1 MARQRKAKHKIS
13 RRFGIDIYGTG
24 GEALERR
31 LNVPPGGFRKR
42 RRKQS
47 EYGLQLEEKQKLR
60 AIYGIT
66 EAQLRRYYEK
76 AQREPGSPAGNLL
89 RLIERRL
96 DNVVYR
102 LGFARSRP
110 MARQLVSQGH
120 VRVNDRR
127 VDIPSYLV
135 RAGERIAL
143 SAQAEKIPAV
153 SEELS
158 QQHPTPEWLKRD
170 NATGQT
176 KRLPVAEEID
186 LPVDTRKV
194 IAFYS
199 R

>member
-1 MARQRKAKHKIS
+1 MARQRKSKHKIS

-24 GEALERR
+24 GDALERR
-31 LNVPPGGFRKR
+31 LNVPPGGFRRSR
-42 RRKQS
+42 RRQS

-60 AIYGIT
+60 AIYGIS
-66 EAQLRRYYEK
+66 EAQLKRYYEK
-76 AQREPGSPAGNLL
+76 AQREAGNPAGNLL
-89 RLIERRL
+89 QLVERRL

-120 VRVNDRR
+120 VCVNDRK

-135 RAGERIAL
+135 RAGQRIAL

-153 SEELS
+153 SEELK
-158 QQHPTPEWLKRD
+158 QQHPTPEWLKR
-170 NATGQT
+170 NNGSGEVI
-176 KRLPVAEEID
+176 RLPLADEID
-186 LPVDTRKV
+186 SPVDARKV